1 MLTFPQEPMLAKPV
15 DRLPSPEAL
24 PGGCVYE
31 PKFDGYRALLFVDDV
46 GCRVQSRRGHDIS
59 VSFPDIAETAAEQL
73 PEGVVLDG
81 ELVIWGDG
89 QLDFAE
95 LQRRL
100 ASSATALRR
109 AFAQP
114 ASFVA
119 FDLLCVDGRDARFSP
134 FRDRRR
140 ALEALFA
147 EIGPPL
153 QLAPQTT
160 DYHEAEQWMTDYAS
174 DSVGLEGIV
183 AKGLEQ
189 PYRAG
194 KRDWLKIRVRDTIEA
209 IVGAVTGPLAA
220 PDRLILGQYDLAGE
234 LVIIGGTGSL
244 RPRQRRAVAELL
256 ELPKR
261 EHPWPSEISS
271 SRLGAWGR
279 DRHPITRV
287 EPALVVEV
295 STDNSVDSGRLRH
308 VAKLVRV
315 RPDLTIEETEVV

>member
-1 MLTFPQEPMLAKPV
+1 MLAKPV
-15 DRLPSPEAL
+15 DRLPAPDAL

-59 VSFPDIAETAAEQL
+59 LSFPDIAETAAEQL

-89 QLDFAE
+89 ELDFAE

-100 ASSATALRR
+100 ASSATALQR
-109 AFAQP
+109 AYSRP

-119 FDLLCVDGRDARFSP
+119 FDLLCVDGRDARFNA
-134 FRDRRR
+134 FRDRRM
-140 ALEALFA
+140 ALDALFA
-147 EIGPPL
+147 ELGPPL

-160 DYHEAEQWMTDYAS
+160 DHDEAQQWMTNYAS
-174 DSVGLEGIV
+174 ESIGLEGIV

-189 PYRAG
+189 AYRAG
-194 KRDWLKIRVRDTIEA
+194 KRDWLKVRVRDTIEA
-209 IVGAVTGPLAA
+209 IVGAVTGPLTA
-220 PDRLILGQYDLAGE
+220 PDRLILGQYDLAGKF
-234 LVIIGGTGSL
+234 VIIGGTSSL

-261 EHPWPSEISS
+261 EHPWPNEIASG
-271 SRLGAWGR
+271 RLGAWVR
-279 DRHPITRV
+279 DRQPITRV

-295 STDNSVDSGRLRH
+295 SADNAVDSGRLRH
-308 VAKLVRV
+308 VAKFVRV
-315 RPDLTIEETEVV
+315 RPDLTIEEAGVV

>member
-1 MLTFPQEPMLAKPV
+1 MLSFPQEPMLAKPV
-15 DRLPSPEAL
+15 DRLPAPGAL

-46 GCRVQSRRGHDIS
+46 GCRVQSRRGRDIS
-59 VSFPDIAETAAEQL
+59 LSFPDIAETAAEQL

-81 ELVIWGDG
+81 ELVIWGEG

-109 AFAQP
+109 AYTHP
-114 ASFVA
+114 ASFVT
-119 FDLLCVDGRDARFSP
+119 FDILCVDGRDARSDT
-134 FRDRRR
+134 FRDRRK
-140 ALEALFA
+140 ALEALFT

-153 QLAPQTT
+153 QLAPQTA
-160 DYHEAEQWMTDYAS
+160 DHEEAQQWMDEYAREP
-174 DSVGLEGIV
+174 VGFEGVV

-189 PYRAG
+189 GYRAG
-194 KRDWLKIRVRDTIEA
+194 KRDWLKVRVRDTIEA
-209 IVGAVTGPLAA
+209 IVGAVTGPLTA

-261 EHPWPSEISS
+261 EHPWPNEISS
-271 SRLGAWGR
+271 GRLGALVR
-279 DRHPITRV
+279 DRQPITRV

-295 STDNSVDSGRLRH
+295 AADHSVDSGRRRH
-308 VAKLVRV
+308 VAKFVRV

>member
-1 MLTFPQEPMLAKPV
+1 MLSFPQEPMLAKPV
-15 DRLPSPEAL
+15 DRLPSSDAL

-31 PKFDGYRALLFVDDV
+31 PKYDGYRALLFVDDV

-73 PEGVVLDG
+73 PVGVVLDG

-119 FDLLCVDGRDARFSP
+119 FDLLCMDGRDARFNA

-153 QLAPQTT
+153 ELAPQTT
-160 DYHEAEQWMTDYAS
+160 DYDEAEQWMTDYAS

-189 PYRAG
+189 PYQAG
-194 KRDWLKIRVRDTIEA
+194 KRGWLKTRVRDTIEA
-209 IVGAVTGPLAA
+209 IVGAVTGPLVA

-261 EHPWPSEISS
+261 QHPWPSEIAS

-279 DRHPITRV
+279 ERHPITRV

-295 STDNSVDSGRLRH
+295 SVDNSVDSGRLRH

>member
-1 MLTFPQEPMLAKPV
+1 VLSFPQEPMLAKPV
-15 DRLPSPEAL
+15 DRLPSSEAL
-24 PGGCVYE
+24 AGGCVYE

-59 VSFPDIAETAAEQL
+59 LSFPDLAEAAAEQL

-89 QLDFAE
+89 ELDFAE

-100 ASSATALRR
+100 ASSAIALRR
-109 AFAQP
+109 AYKHP

-119 FDLLCVDGRDARFSP
+119 FDLLCVDGRDARSQA

-147 EIGPPL
+147 ELRPPL

-160 DYHEAEQWMTDYAS
+160 DRDEAQQWMTDYAS
-174 DSVGLEGIV
+174 EPVGLEGIV

-189 PYRAG
+189 PYRTG
-194 KRDWLKIRVRDTIEA
+194 KRDWMKIRVSDTVEA
-209 IVGAVTGPLAA
+209 IVGAVTGPLTA
-220 PDRLILGQYDLAGE
+220 PDRLILGQYDLTGR
-234 LVIIGGTGSL
+234 LVIIGGTSSL
-244 RPRQRRAVAELL
+244 RPRQQRAVAELL

-271 SRLGAWGR
+271 TRLGPWGR
-279 DRHPITRV
+279 DRRPITRV
-287 EPALVVEV
+287 EPTLVVEV
-295 STDNSVDSGRLRH
+295 SADNAVDSGRRRH
-308 VAKLVRV
+308 AVQFIRV
-315 RPDLTIEETEVV
+315 RPDLTIEETAVV

>member
-1 MLTFPQEPMLAKPV
+1 MLSFPQELMLAKPV
-15 DRLPSPEAL
+15 DRLPASGTL

-73 PEGVVLDG
+73 SAGVVLDG
-81 ELVIWGDG
+81 ELVVWGDG
-89 QLDFAE
+89 RLDFAE

-109 AFAQP
+109 AFSHP

-119 FDLLCVDGRDARFSP
+119 FDLLCADGQDARSSA
-134 FRDRRR
+134 FRDRRS
-140 ALEALFA
+140 ALEALLA
-147 EIGPPL
+147 DVGPPL

-160 DYHEAEQWMTDYAS
+160 DYDEAQQWMSDYATES
-174 DSVGLEGIV
+174 HGLEGVV

-194 KRDWLKIRVRDTIEA
+194 KRDWLKVRVRDTVEA
-209 IVGAVTGPLAA
+209 IVGAVTGPLTA
-220 PDRLILGQYDLAGE
+220 PGRLILGQYDLAGE
-234 LVIIGGTGSL
+234 LVIIGGTSSL

-261 EHPWPSEISS
+261 EHPWPSELSS
-271 SRLGAWGR
+271 SRLGRWSR
-279 DRHPITRV
+279 DRHAVIRV
-287 EPALVVEV
+287 EPTLVVEV
-295 STDNSVDSGRLRH
+295 SADHAVDSKRLRH
-308 VAKLVRV
+308 GATFVRV

>member
-1 MLTFPQEPMLAKPV
+1 MLTFPQDPMLARPV
-15 DRLPSPEAL
+15 DRLPTSEAL

-31 PKFDGYRALLFVDDV
+31 PKYDGYRALLFIDDV

-73 PEGVVLDG
+73 PVGVVLDG
-81 ELVIWGDG
+81 ELVIWGDD

-100 ASSATALRR
+100 ASSAAALRR

-119 FDLLCVDGRDARFSP
+119 FDLLSVDGRDARSSA

-147 EIGPPL
+147 EVGPPL
-153 QLAPQTT
+153 QLAPQTM
-160 DYHEAEQWMTDYAS
+160 DYNEAQRWMSEYAS
-174 DSVGLEGIV
+174 ESVGLEGIV

-189 PYRAG
+189 RYRAG
-194 KRDWLKIRVRDTIEA
+194 KRDWLKVRVRDTVEA
-209 IVGAVTGPLAA
+209 IVGAVTGPLTA

-234 LVIIGGTGSL
+234 FVIIGVTGSL

-261 EHPWPSEISS
+261 QHPWPSEISS
-271 SRLGAWGR
+271 GRLGAWVR
-279 DRHPITRV
+279 DRQPITRV

-295 STDNSVDSGRLRH
+295 SADNTVDSGRLRH
-308 VAKLVRV
+308 VANFVRV